1 MIDRTNPRK
10 GILNY
15 SPAEFSQKKHTSRSI
30 FKSYPQPCSMNKQS
44 IKREE
49 TCSDFPN
56 FIDLQNLEES
66 PWISINFSTRNPFHP
81 LYHAKTPCALAW
93 LEVEP
98 NWQCLRRLT
107 ESSQSQCFFP
117 KKNQQL
123 KTCSVWILRYYTLK
137 KVTCPLKRGQFP
149 PGKDRTPTT
158 IFSVTSL
165 EESHLELRI
174 SIFQVGGRHRKMS
187 SFVLCSSREVDPR
200 WHTRSEASPWGIYS
214 SLVTVFSNT

>member
-1 MIDRTNPRK
+1 MLETSHRK
-10 GILNY
+10 QPK
-15 SPAEFSQKKHTSRSI
+15 STFFFS
-30 FKSYPQPCSMNKQS
+30 
-44 IKREE
+44 
-49 TCSDFPN
+49 
-56 FIDLQNLEES
+56 
-66 PWISINFSTRNPFHP
+66 
-81 LYHAKTPCALAW
+81 
-93 LEVEP
+93 
-98 NWQCLRRLT
+98 
-107 ESSQSQCFFP
+107 

-174 SIFQVGGRHRKMS
+174 SIFQVGGRYRKMS

-200 WHTRSEASPWGIYS
+200 WHTRSEASPGGTLHWS
-214 SLVTVFSNT
+214 RFLATLKNHLCNQQQQKRNSNSNFFEGECLDGNKSNGKSRGH